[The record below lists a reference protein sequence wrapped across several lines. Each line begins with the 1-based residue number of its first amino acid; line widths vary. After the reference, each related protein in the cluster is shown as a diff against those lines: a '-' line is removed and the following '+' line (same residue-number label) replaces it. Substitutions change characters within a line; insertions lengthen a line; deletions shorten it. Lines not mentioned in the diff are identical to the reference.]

1 MLAALAGLLVLAAPA
16 EREGGDVAVLVV
28 RRTSVDA
35 QQAHALAESVA
46 TLLSKAGVAVEAP
59 AETVRRLGA
68 LGVKET
74 TQCGGRK
81 ACVLELLRQLG
92 RPAGVAVSVSQLGGE
107 RSVALEAIR
116 AKDGAVLAKEAAVL
130 KKDEALD
137 ERAVAS
143 LASALIKQ
151 WPAAAPVVE
160 APAPEPKPVALTP
173 APKPAEPAPAPAPEV
188 FAPAPEPIAP
198 KSHVPGIV
206 LTVAAVA
213 AAGVAAGFLG
223 GAFTARG
230 QLLQSNAGRS
240 PYTGSEAQQLAD
252 AANMR
257 GGIAGGVAVL
267 ALALGITAVVIW

>member
-1 MLAALAGLLVLAAPA
+1 MLGALAGLLLLAAPS
-16 EREGGDVAVLVV
+16 EHEGGDVAVLVV

-35 QQAHALAESVA
+35 PQARALAESVA
-46 TLLSKAGVAVEAP
+46 SLLSKAGVAVEAP

-81 ACVLELLRQLG
+81 ACVLELLRQLE

-116 AKDGAVLAKEAAVL
+116 ASDGAVLAKEAAVL

-137 ERAVAS
+137 ERVVAS

-151 WPAAAPVVE
+151 WPAQAPVVE
-160 APAPEPKPVALTP
+160 PPPPPKPVALTP

-188 FAPAPEPIAP
+188 FAPAPEPNAP
-198 KSHVPGIV
+198 RSHVPGIV
-206 LTVAAVA
+206 VTAAAVA

-223 GAFTARG
+223 GSFTARG
-230 QLLQSNAGRS
+230 QLLQTNAGRS
-240 PYTGSEAQQLAD
+240 PYTGSEAQRLAD

-257 GGIAGGVAVL
+257 GGIAGGAAVL
-267 ALALGITAVVIW
+267 ALGLGITAVVIW